1 MRRKSIILDFC
12 KGAVHDFLG
21 NNCPHMAAA
30 IAFYAF
36 FSLFPLILAAVSIFG
51 MVMDDDVLAARAS
64 EAIGDAVP
72 VSQEFIADTISG
84 VVKAWPYTGAVAT
97 LGLLWGAMSVFSA
110 IRKGINAAWS
120 IKRPRSFLR
129 ERLIDFTLM
138 VGIGLLFI
146 LSISS
151 TALLKVAREL
161 SLAIG
166 GPTLFNTDLFMSL
179 LVEAIPPVLTFAT
192 FMALYKYLPNVRT
205 SWKDVWP
212 GALLAT
218 ICFETLKNLF
228 VWYIGNFPI
237 YNLVYGSLGTVV
249 ALLAWAYFSAVIL
262 VFGAV
267 VSYQLYKLR
276 ILRSRPLR
284 TDLYASPL
292 DLRRLQPM
300 PPKKDE

>member
-1 MRRKSIILDFC
+1 
-12 KGAVHDFLG
+12 
-21 NNCPHMAAA
+21 MAAA

-36 FSLFPLILAAVSIFG
+36 FSLFPLTLTAVSIFG
-51 MVMDDDVLAARAS
+51 IVMDNDVLAARAS
-64 EAIGDAVP
+64 EAIGNAVP
-72 VSQEFIADTISG
+72 VSQEFVADTISG
-84 VVKAWPYTGAVAT
+84 VVKAWPYTGVIAT

-120 IKRPRSFLR
+120 IKRPRSFLH
-129 ERLIDFTLM
+129 ERLIDFALM
-138 VGIGLLFI
+138 LGIGLLFI

-161 SLAIG
+161 SLTIN
-166 GPTLFNTDLFMSL
+166 GPTLFDSDVFMNF
-179 LVEAIPPVLTFAT
+179 LVEAMPPILTFAT
-192 FMALYKYLPNVRT
+192 FMALYKYLPNART

-218 ICFETLKNLF
+218 VCFETLKNLF

-267 VSYQLYKLR
+267 VSYQLYKMRVLG
-276 ILRSRPLR
+276 SRPPR
-284 TDLYASPL
+284 ADLYASPL
-292 DLRRLQPM
+292 DLRRLQPL